1 MMMTTT
7 KMRTPP
13 MIRLVNDPKES
24 SSAVAKALRDS
35 AVVVVPA
42 FDVGTVKTG
51 RVVVEVV
58 ISSHSTSVT
67 TTFSNSSDTAFRLS
81 LSVELN

>member
-1 MMMTTT
+1 MI
-7 KMRTPP
+7 
-13 MIRLVNDPKES
+13 MIRLGNDPKES
-24 SSAVAKALRDS
+24 SSAVAKAPPDS
-35 AVVVVPA
+35 AVVLVVPA
-42 FDVGTVKTG
+42 FDVGAVKTG